1 VSVTE
6 RAMLVVGFSFALAAS
21 TGVACLTLG
30 FGRWAV
36 LVGAGV
42 AFALGVTFGPKML
55 RWK

>member
-1 VSVTE
+1 MTTAE

-36 LVGAGV
+36 LVGAGM
-42 AFALGVTFGPKML
+42 AFALGLTFGPKML
-55 RWK
+55 RLK